1 MTLVLQQVKNFNRII
16 LSIGS
21 NVGDRLKNIERSL
34 EELSTICEIKITS
47 SLYDSFPRIYEDQD
61 NFFNLVLEIDYKKTP
76 QDLLKDIKKIEK
88 SMGREETF
96 RYGPRLIDIDI
107 IFFNNIEIQ
116 DEELIIPHYDWMNRR
131 FVVEPLS
138 ELYQEIKLSEYNLYD
153 QKLVKVGSIN

>member
-1 MTLVLQQVKNFNRII
+1 VKNFNRII

-34 EELSTICEIKITS
+34 EELSTICEIKIIS
-47 SLYDSFPRIYEDQD
+47 SLYDSLPRIYEDQD
-61 NFFNLVLEIDYKKTP
+61 NFFNLVLEIEYKKTP

>member
-34 EELSTICEIKITS
+34 EELSTICEIKIIS
-47 SLYDSFPRIYEDQD
+47 SLYDSLPRIYEDQD

-116 DEELIIPHYDWMNRR
+116 HEELIIPHYDWMNRR